1 MIVWG
6 GTMRIN
12 RLGISIEQQ
21 TEMEN
26 AQATAAHNKAV
37 QDYNIMMGNLDD
49 PSEED
54 EEDEE
59 DE

>member
-1 MIVWG
+1 MKVEK
-6 GTMRIN
+6 
-12 RLGISIEQQ
+12 LGMSIEEM
-21 TEMEN
+21 TETEYAK
-26 AQATAAHNKAV
+26 AQAAKARAV

-49 PSEED
+49 PEED

>member
-1 MIVWG
+1 MK
-6 GTMRIN
+6 IN
-12 RLGISIEQQ
+12 KLGMSVEQMAEQ
-21 TEMEN
+21 EV

>member
-1 MIVWG
+1 
-6 GTMRIN
+6 MRIN

-26 AQATAAHNKAV
+26 AQATAARNKAV